1 MRMET
6 LSLLGGSVLNSAP
19 TVGTRFKPLKT
30 LEDLR
35 FGSDR
40 SVEVGWSES
49 ESFYVEMEEEAGQ
62 QLESDTIGK
71 RYVVKLT
78 YTLT

>member
-1 MRMET
+1 MV
-6 LSLLGGSVLNSAP
+6 GGSA
-19 TVGTRFKPLKT
+19 
-30 LEDLR
+30 
-35 FGSDR
+35 
-40 SVEVGWSES
+40 

-78 YTLT
+78 YSLS